1 MNMSTQ
7 ELYKEIKNL
16 GEKELWLFLTRLL
29 SDDEIIQ
36 EIERLGYLKLSEEAF
51 EFWNDPREDV
61 YQDYARSIGER
72 NN

>member
-1 MNMSTQ
+1 MSTQ

>member
-1 MNMSTQ
+1 MDMSTQ

-16 GEKELWLFLTRLL
+16 EEKDLWLFLARLL

-51 EFWNDPREDV
+51 EFWNDPREEV
-61 YQDYARSIGER
+61 YKVVERFSNPAR
-72 NN
+72 